1 MTVTDI
7 YRAKGNEADMVPVV
21 GLDAVARDEQAI
33 AARPQLFT
41 ALTRSRGWLWVSG
54 AGCADSPLAQE
65 YRRVIAGAGRSTFTY
80 RRPPQ
85 RNLDE
90 EEGGAA
96 PGWVSDWV

>member
-1 MTVTDI
+1 
-7 YRAKGNEADMVPVV
+7 MVPVV

-33 AARPQLFT
+33 SARPQLFT
-41 ALTRSRGWLWVSG
+41 AMIRSRGWLRVSG
-54 AGCADSPLAQE
+54 AGCSDSPLAQE
-65 YRRVIAGAGRSTFTY
+65 CRRVIAGVGRLTFTY

-90 EEGGAA
+90 EGGAA